1 MDAETP
7 RSLIAHPHL
16 NARWPLRSMSAQATS
31 QRSASD
37 GLSISVTNV
46 NDETLLL
53 IFVACTGA
61 AVLMQALVLLAM
73 LITARKALKLAEE
86 QIAELRTTVLPV
98 VKDTKE
104 LLSNLG
110 PKIEV
115 IATDFAALTHGLR
128 KHGIKLEESATDILE
143 RVNRQSTRM
152 DMMLTNVLD
161 TVDRAGAVVA
171 DVISVPLRQLAGVAA
186 FARAAF
192 GTLRNAPPR
201 TQSEPQPTHSP
212 ADKDLFV

>member
-1 MDAETP
+1 M
-7 RSLIAHPHL
+7 I
-16 NARWPLRSMSAQATS
+16 
-31 QRSASD
+31 
-37 GLSISVTNV
+37 
-46 NDETLLL
+46 

-73 LITARKALKLAEE
+73 LITARKALKLAQE
-86 QIAELRTTVLPV
+86 QIEELRTNVLPL
-98 VKDTKE
+98 VKETKD
-104 LLSNLG
+104 LLSNVG
-110 PKIEV
+110 PKIETV
-115 IATDFAALTHGLR
+115 ASDFAALTHGLR
-128 KHGIKLEESATDILE
+128 THGIKLDESATNILE
-143 RVNRQSTRM
+143 RVNRQSNRV

-161 TVDRAGAVVA
+161 TVDRASAVVA

-192 GTLRNAPPR
+192 GTLRTGASR